1 MIEVMVD
8 EGLNVPFSQE
18 MVENVVKTS
27 CFEAKNIK
35 NPSICIRFAANDIVQ
50 QLNAEWRNQDKV
62 TDVLSFPMQ
71 EAGSLD
77 ASESLGDMILA
88 MPFVRDE
95 AKRLDV
101 AEDAHIYHL
110 IAHSTL
116 HLLGYTHMLDADAE
130 KMQRLENVIMA
141 KLGLHKPYSEWN

>member
-1 MIEVMVD
+1 MVD

-71 EAGSLD
+71 EADDINSE
-77 ASESLGDMILA
+77 ESLGDMVLA
-88 MPFVRDE
+88 VPFVLDE
-95 AKRLDV
+95 AMRLDV
-101 AEDAHIYHL
+101 DQDAHIYHL

-116 HLLGYTHMLDADAE
+116 HLLGYDHMNDEEAE
-130 KMQRLENVIMA
+130 QMQRLENTIML
-141 KLGLHKPYSEWN
+141 KLGLHKPYPEWS

>member
-8 EGLNVPFSQE
+8 EGLNVSFSQE
-18 MVENVVKTS
+18 MIENAVKTS

-35 NPSICIRFAANDIVQ
+35 NPLLCIRFASDEVVQ

-71 EAGSLD
+71 DAEALD
-77 ASESLGDMILA
+77 SQESLGDMVLA
-88 MPFVRDE
+88 VPFVFEE
-95 AKRLDV
+95 ARRLDV
-101 AEDAHIYHL
+101 AQDAHIYHL

-116 HLLGYTHMLDADAE
+116 HLLGYDHMNDDDAE
-130 KMQRLENVIMA
+130 HMQRLENTIMG
-141 KLGLHKPYSEWN
+141 KLDLHTPYPEWD

>member
-8 EGLNVPFSQE
+8 EGLNVSFSQE

-35 NPSICIRFAANDIVQ
+35 NPSVCIRFASDEVVQ

-71 EAGSLD
+71 EAEALD
-77 ASESLGDMILA
+77 SQESLGDMVLA
-88 MPFVRDE
+88 VPFVLDE
-95 AKRLDV
+95 AMRLDV
-101 AEDAHIYHL
+101 SQDAHIYHL

-116 HLLGYTHMLDADAE
+116 HLLGYDHMNNEEAE
-130 KMQRLENVIMA
+130 QMQRLENTIML
-141 KLGLHKPYSEWN
+141 KLGLHKPYPEWS

>member
-8 EGLNVPFSQE
+8 EGIQASFSQSMLE
-18 MVENVVKTS
+18 KTVAIS
-27 CFEAKNIK
+27 CFEAKNIQQ
-35 NPSICIRFAANDIVQ
+35 PSVCIRFSSNEAVQ
-50 QLNAEWRNQDKV
+50 QLNAQWRNQDKV

-71 EAGSLD
+71 EAEALD
-77 ASESLGDMILA
+77 SDESLGDMILA

-95 AKRLDV
+95 AQRLAV

-116 HLLGYTHMLDADAE
+116 HLLGYDHILDADTE
-130 KMQRLENVIMA
+130 NMQRLENNILM
-141 KLGLHKPYSEWN
+141 KLGLHKPYPEWD

>member
-8 EGLNVPFSQE
+8 EGLNVSFSQE

-35 NPSICIRFAANDIVQ
+35 NPSVCIRFASDEVVQ

-71 EAGSLD
+71 EAEALD
-77 ASESLGDMILA
+77 SQESLGDMVLA
-88 MPFVRDE
+88 VPFVLDE
-95 AKRLDV
+95 AMRLDV
-101 AEDAHIYHL
+101 DQDAHIYHL

-116 HLLGYTHMLDADAE
+116 HLLGYDHMNDEEAE
-130 KMQRLENVIMA
+130 QMQRLENTIML
-141 KLGLHKPYSEWN
+141 KLGLHKPYPEWS

>member
-1 MIEVMVD
+1 MIEVIID
-8 EGLNVPFSQE
+8 EGLNVDVSHDFAQKV
-18 MVENVVKTS
+18 VEIS
-27 CFEAKNIK
+27 CLIAKNIK
-35 NPSICIRFAANDIVQ
+35 KPSVCIRFAANDEVQ

-71 EAGSLD
+71 AIDDLNAD
-77 ASESLGDMILA
+77 ESLGDMILA

-101 AEDAHIYHL
+101 AEGAHIYHL

-116 HLLGYTHMLDADAE
+116 HLLGYDHMQDDEAE
-130 KMQRLENVIMA
+130 QMQRLENIVMET
-141 KLGLHKPYSEWN
+141 LGLHKPYPEWD

>member
-1 MIEVMVD
+1 MIEIVVD
-8 EGLNVPFSQE
+8 EGLKVDVLHDLVRE
-18 MVENVVKTS
+18 TVEKS
-27 CFEAKNIK
+27 CFLAKGMK
-35 NPSICIRFAANDIVQ
+35 KPSVCIRFAADNEVQ
-50 QLNAEWRNQDKV
+50 QLNAQWRNQDKV

-71 EAGSLD
+71 EAGNLD

-116 HLLGYTHMLDADAE
+116 HLLGYNHMLDADAE

-141 KLGLHKPYSEWN
+141 KLGLHKPYSEWD